1 MPILLLLLSLSAAP
15 PCLVLSHP
23 QIRAADLATRIDAFA
38 ALPPEASIGASPSFG
53 SQRTLSAAQLRQF
66 AISLGLSATPAWPDL
81 CVYRAGASLNQ
92 LRVTETLHE
101 AFQSLFGFDSA
112 ASGLT
117 ILETRLGPAPP
128 GQIILERQGLQF
140 QYSTSTY
147 LWQGRVQLDQLS
159 GPLTIRF
166 RLHAR
171 TTRPVATRPLTAGHV
186 LAASDWRLE
195 DFPVRPELNQKSP
208 LPTTLTGKVLRRSLP
223 KASPISTQLLTEP
236 PLIEPGEK
244 VELWSSAGQARIRT
258 EATARGKARRG
269 ESLLVRIHE
278 NQQLVR
284 AVAVDPGRVEI
295 QASPRGTKP

>member
-1 MPILLLLLSLSAAP
+1 MPVLLLLLGLSAAP

-23 QIRAADLATRIDAFA
+23 QIRAADLAARIDAFA
-38 ALPPEASIGASPSFG
+38 SLPPEASIGAAPGFG

-66 AISLGLSATPAWPDL
+66 AISLGLNSPPPWPDL
-81 CVYRAGASLNQ
+81 CVYRAGASVEQ
-92 LRVTETLHE
+92 LQLTQTLHE

-117 ILETRLGPAPP
+117 ILETHLGPAPA
-128 GQIILERQGLQF
+128 GRLILERQGLQF
-140 QYSTSTY
+140 QRATSTY

-171 TTRPVATRPLTAGHV
+171 TTRPVATRPLPAGHV
-186 LAASDWRLE
+186 LAAEDWRLE
-195 DFPVRPELNQKSP
+195 DFPVRPELDPNTVF
-208 LPTTLTGKVLRRSLP
+208 PTSLTGKVLRRSLP
-223 KASPISTQLLTEP
+223 KASPITAQLLAEP
-236 PLIEPGEK
+236 PLIQAGQK

-258 EATARGKARRG
+258 EAIARGKARRG
-269 ESLLVRIHE
+269 ESLLVRVNE
-278 NQQLVR
+278 NHQLVR
-284 AVAVDPGRVEI
+284 AVAIDPGRVEI